1 VFNIIRFLLTYTLNL
16 FFSPLTYFYRN
27 NGCVFSLSYHN
38 LCCKYLAKCHL
49 GVWIRSGKMDRSN
62 KRLQL
67 LKQQLL
73 NSVTNSTHSCLSF
86 EWYKRWWRENEDTQ
100 LALWVTLIIA
110 CLLWYFFSL
119 IKFSYSLLFHRSEIH
134 HFWQHLSV
142 QEVWMH
148 LLGKKRRG

>member
-16 FFSPLTYFYRN
+16 FFSPLTYLYRN

-38 LCCKYLAKCHL
+38 LCCKYLAKRHL
-49 GVWIRSGKMDRSN
+49 GVWIRSGEMDRSN

-86 EWYKRWWRENEDTQ
+86 EWYKRWLRENEDTQ

-110 CLLWYFFSL
+110 CLLSYFFLSL
-119 IKFSYSLLFHRSEIH
+119 SSHILCYFTGLRFIIFDSTYPF
-134 HFWQHLSV
+134 
-142 QEVWMH
+142 
-148 LLGKKRRG
+148 KKCGCTC